1 MRKGAVFSI
10 SRPTHTHTRLIVL
23 FFVRSFVRFGTRFLF
38 LLFSFSG
45 VRVARHVSPFGL
57 MATRNVI
64 DPMASIRWRL
74 LRAIISACV
83 CVTVHGS
90 RWIGKNAQPMAA
102 IRPTSLFLA
111 LEI

>member
-10 SRPTHTHTRLIVL
+10 SRPTHTRLIVL
-23 FFVRSFVRFGTRFLF
+23 FSFVRSFRNAIFVSFLF
-38 LLFSFSG
+38 LFG

-74 LRAIISACV
+74 LRAIIIVCVCV